1 MSTAAEAP
9 GARRIFD
16 PRLIAALLVAGL
28 AAFGLFLVLLA
39 YSGDLRS
46 GRDGR
51 PHALSTSAV
60 GFQGVVK
67 LIALSGG
74 RVETIRT
81 ASALDEEDLVVA
93 TLEAGTSEEA
103 LESFLEERADLPT
116 LLVLPKW
123 QVAPHPL
130 KKGWVHAA
138 GRIEPESYADLLP
151 AMRVK
156 AVGLARPERRTGEG
170 RNWAEG
176 LSVPLPVPVQTV
188 AGEALVPL
196 LVAGEGA
203 IVLAQVGEAPLYIL
217 ADPDLLNNKGM
228 RDPAAAKGAL
238 DLLTMVNWEDAGRVS
253 FDLTLNGFESRPNLL
268 KLAFEPPFLPL
279 TIAIVLAAML
289 AGLHGANRFGPER
302 PEPRAIAFGKAAL
315 VENSAALFRV
325 ARREHRTG
333 AAYAE
338 TIREAAARE
347 SGAHLALA
355 ESELDAYLD
364 RVSPPGG
371 PTFSELADR
380 AARADSR
387 SALLSAA
394 RALFRWKKDLIK

>member
-1 MSTAAEAP
+1 MKEANER
-9 GARRIFD
+9 AVFN

-39 YSGDLRS
+39 YSGDFRS

-51 PHALSTSAV
+51 PHALSASAV
-60 GFQGVVK
+60 GFSGVVK
-67 LIALSGG
+67 LIGLAGG
-74 RVETIRT
+74 RPGTIRT
-81 ASALDEEDLVVA
+81 AEGLDSEDLVVA
-93 TLEAGTSEEA
+93 TIEPGTSPDA
-103 LESFLEERADLPT
+103 LDSLLERRNDLPT

-123 QVAPHPL
+123 RVAPHPV

-138 GRIEPESYADLLP
+138 GRIPPKSYEELLP
-151 AMRVK
+151 AMGVE
-156 AVGLARPERRTGEG
+156 AVGLDRPARRVGHG

-176 LSVPLPVPVQTV
+176 LEVPLPMPVQTM
-188 AGEALVPL
+188 AGKNLHPL
-196 LVAGEGA
+196 LATGEGA
-203 IVLAQVGEAPLYIL
+203 IVLAQVGEEPLYIL

-238 DLLTMVNWEDAGRVS
+238 DLLTMVNWEDADAVS
-253 FDLTLNGFESRPNLL
+253 FDLTLNGFASRPNLL
-268 KLAFEPPFLPL
+268 KLSFEPPFLPL
-279 TIAIVLAAML
+279 TIAVVLAALL

-302 PEPRAIAFGKAAL
+302 AEPRAIAFGKAAL

-338 TIREAAARE
+338 AIREAAARE

-355 ESELDAYLD
+355 EQDLDAYLD

-380 AARADSR
+380 AAQADSR

-394 RALFRWKKDLIK
+394 RALYRWKKDLLK